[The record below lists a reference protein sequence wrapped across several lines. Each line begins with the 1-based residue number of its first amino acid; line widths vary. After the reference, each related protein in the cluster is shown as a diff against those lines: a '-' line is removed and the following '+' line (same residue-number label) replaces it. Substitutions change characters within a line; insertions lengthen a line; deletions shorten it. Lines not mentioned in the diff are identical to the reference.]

1 MQDPDGGSDRRGV
14 MRSLGDPWLVVST
27 EVILQGE
34 GTELRSLHNCFRMR
48 PVDRCPTD
56 QPPLQVTEST
66 G

>member
-48 PVDRCPTD
+48 PVGQCPTD
-56 QPPLQVTEST
+56 RLRSQLTEPT

>member
-48 PVDRCPTD
+48 PVDRSPIG
-56 QPPLQVTEST
+56 QPHQQALNTT